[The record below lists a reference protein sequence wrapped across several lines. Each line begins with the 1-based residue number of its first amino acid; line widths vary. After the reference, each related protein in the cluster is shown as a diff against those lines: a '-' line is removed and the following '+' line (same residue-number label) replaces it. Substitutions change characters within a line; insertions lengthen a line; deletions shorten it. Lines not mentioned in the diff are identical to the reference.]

1 MRRTRVGVLVAFAVA
16 GVLALGSAHPA
27 AGAATWLRPVAGP
40 VARGFRAPL
49 TRYGAGHLGVDFAAV
64 PGTPV
69 RAAGA
74 GTIAFAGVVAHTRHV
89 MVRHA
94 GGLRTSYS
102 FLASIR
108 VHVGAVVARGAVLGT
123 TGGTG
128 ERHAA
133 GVLHFGLR
141 IGDEFVDPMQL
152 FTPGG
157 PPALVHLAPLGPTSG
172 SSRGLGAERPAS
184 VVSSAEAVPPVGPPV
199 VPPVVL
205 AVVLPGADA
214 EAQLVR
220 APASICVR
228 LVALRRSE
236 PGRGPLGAVPEQR
249 DRPG

>member
-1 MRRTRVGVLVAFAVA
+1 MRRTQVGVLVAFAVA
-16 GVLALGSAHPA
+16 GMLAVGPASPA
-27 AGAATWLRPVAGP
+27 AGAGAWLRPVAGR
-40 VARGFRAPL
+40 VVRGFRAPL

-74 GTIAFAGVVAHTRHV
+74 GTIAFAGVVADTRHV
-89 MVRHA
+89 VVRHA

-108 VHVGAVVARGAVLGT
+108 VHAGEVVARGAVLGT

-128 ERHAA
+128 EHHAA

-141 IGDEFVDPMQL
+141 IGDAFVDPMQL
-152 FTPGG
+152 FTSPAL
-157 PPALVHLAPLGPTSG
+157 PALVHLAPLGPTSRF
-172 SSRGLGAERPAS
+172 SRSAGAERRAL
-184 VVSSAEAVPPVGPPV
+184 VVSSAGAPPPNV
-199 VPPVVL
+199 
-205 AVVLPGADA
+205 APGADA
-214 EAQLVR
+214 TPQLVR
-220 APASICVR
+220 APAPIRVR

-236 PGRGPLGAVPEQR
+236 PVRGPPGASPEER